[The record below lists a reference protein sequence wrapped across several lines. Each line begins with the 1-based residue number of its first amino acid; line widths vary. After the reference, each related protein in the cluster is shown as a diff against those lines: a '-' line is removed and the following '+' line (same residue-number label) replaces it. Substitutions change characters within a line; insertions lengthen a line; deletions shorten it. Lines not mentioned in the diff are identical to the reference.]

1 MRIAQVAPLYERV
14 PPLYYGGTE
23 RIVSYLTEE
32 LIKQGHEL
40 TLFASG
46 DSNTKGRLIA
56 PCRRSLRLDSTCK
69 DRAAYHVVQVEQVFQ
84 NAPSF
89 DIIHFHIDYL
99 HFLFPKEAM
108 CPTLRRYMVGLIYR
122 LWFHCIVSLPMFL

>member
-32 LIKQGHEL
+32 LIRQGHQL

-46 DSNTKGRLIA
+46 ESLTDGSLVA
-56 PCRRSLRLDSTCK
+56 SCDRSLRLNPDCL
-69 DRAAYHVVQVEQVFQ
+69 DYMAYHFLSPGWVFPLA
-84 NAPSF
+84 NSF
-89 DIIHFHIDYL
+89 DVIHFHIDFQ
-99 HFLFPKEAM
+99 HFP
-108 CPTLRRYMVGLIYR
+108 PSRRPGMPNVTPLQGPLDSVAFVTR
-122 LWFHCIVSLPMFL
+122 